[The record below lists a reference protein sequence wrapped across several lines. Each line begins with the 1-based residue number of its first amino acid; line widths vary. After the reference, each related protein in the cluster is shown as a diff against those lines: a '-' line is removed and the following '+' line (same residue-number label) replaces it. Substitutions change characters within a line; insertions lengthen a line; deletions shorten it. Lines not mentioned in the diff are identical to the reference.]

1 MRKTQSKTDTE
12 NGEDIERRLQDLQ
25 DKDIA
30 KNDEIA
36 AQRYNAREALES
48 MTGIKFSATHGD
60 SSKNLID
67 FISDIKY
74 SEKGNLIAL
83 KYKGEDVKL
92 TAKGKLDRRSA
103 NTDNKKILKAID
115 DAKKELNASIN
126 GAVSEAAGTSM
137 SDEAV
142 KSVQENVI
150 EDTNEMIWDMYGV
163 IRERDIDGNT
173 FREINGIPHVDDGV
187 DYDNLDDP
195 NQKTQYDSKIAGLKV
210 DIEHWKERAEKEQ
223 NPSDKLL
230 YKTAKELCILKKS
243 EMEMKA
249 DLRPES
255 EDAQT
260 RIKEETERNDFTRF
274 ERFKKWAK
282 ENITG
287 VSAVAIS
294 IAGVVTAAVLAGR
307 NAAKKGAKAVGN
319 FGKALANLAKKAGP
333 AIAAILNFVAQAITW
348 GAKALEFLSRNLWIV
363 ALFLTYL
370 LYDTVKERVRN
381 KK

>member
-1 MRKTQSKTDTE
+1 M
-12 NGEDIERRLQDLQ
+12 Q

-48 MTGIKFSATHGD
+48 MTDIKFSATHGD
-60 SSKNLID
+60 SPKNLTD

-92 TAKGKLDRRSA
+92 TAKGKLDGRSA
-103 NTDNKKILKAID
+103 NTDNKKILKAIKNAKVEYKVSF
-115 DAKKELNASIN
+115 DAVVDE
-126 GAVSEAAGTSM
+126 GAGLSL
-137 SDEAV
+137 SDEARESVREEFIGSLESLVQDRYEEIINRDPDGNIRREILGIPAVDKPV
-142 KSVQENVI
+142 KYDKLDDSSKKDVYESK
-150 EDTNEMIWDMYGV
+150 
-163 IRERDIDGNT
+163 IRELK
-173 FREINGIPHVDDGV
+173 IN
-187 DYDNLDDP
+187 
-195 NQKTQYDSKIAGLKV
+195 A
-210 DIEHWKERAEKEQ
+210 EHWKNLEINEQ
-223 NPSDKLL
+223 DITKKFL
-230 YKTAKELCILKKS
+230 YNMSKELCIAKKS
-243 EMEMKA
+243 LMEA
-249 DLRPES
+249 RANQRPES
-255 EDAQT
+255 EEAQ
-260 RIKEETERNDFTRF
+260 ERLQEIAEGNDLTRF

-282 ENITG
+282 KNITG

-294 IAGVVTAAVLAGR
+294 VAGVVTAAVMAGR
-307 NAAKKGAKAVGN
+307 NALKKGAKAVGN